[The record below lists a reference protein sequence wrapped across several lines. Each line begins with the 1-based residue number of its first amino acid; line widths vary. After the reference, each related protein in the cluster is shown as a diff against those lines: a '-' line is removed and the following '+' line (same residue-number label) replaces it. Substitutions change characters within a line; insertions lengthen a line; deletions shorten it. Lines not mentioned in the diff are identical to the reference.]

1 MSRLENALARLDTAL
16 VQLESKLEGV
26 SLKDANSKDA
36 MLHAE
41 RDALMSKVRKLEAK
55 SEEDAQLRGE
65 AAQAVR
71 AALSDLRA
79 MASQGGVLNG

>member
-1 MSRLENALARLDTAL
+1 MSRIEQALDRLDAAL
-16 VQLESKLEGV
+16 DALEGRLSRV
-26 SLKDANSKDA
+26 GTSEESRDNRLQ
-36 MLHAE
+36 AE
-41 RDALMSKVRKLEAK
+41 RDALLSKVRKLEAQ

-79 MASQGGVLNG
+79 MAAQGGMLHG